1 MEHNSVS
8 RPGGQIAY
16 LIPEYPGQTHTF
28 FWRELQAIR
37 ALGMTVQVF
46 STRKPPAKII
56 SHHWAP
62 QAVAETTYLFPPSW
76 RGLWG
81 AVGILLAT
89 SPRRWYRIWQ
99 AVRQA
104 DVPSWRE
111 RLRLVSLL
119 PIAAELVYFI
129 RKQQLSHL
137 HVHMCSDVA
146 NIALWAHL
154 LRDLPYSLTLH
165 NSLREFGSNQKWKW
179 RFASFALVISRQ
191 HLQEVQEELRGF
203 LPPRVVVAPMGVDL
217 ATLTRQT
224 PYSPW
229 QGVGPCRIFSCGR
242 LNPQKN
248 HGDLLRAV
256 HLVRQAGLDARL
268 TIAGGDDT
276 PDERHRT
283 ALANLIQELSLTG
296 TVELLG
302 AVSEPVVRAHLEQ
315 ARLFSLASIH
325 EGVPVSVMEAMAME
339 VPVVVT
345 DVGGMRELV
354 DDGRN
359 GFIVPPRQP
368 ELLAQKIRTLLQHP
382 ELAQDFSRA
391 ARAKIE
397 RSFHSGISAAAIVQ
411 LLHDSGSPA
420 ALPAGGAS
428 ASPLSQAAT

>member
-1 MEHNSVS
+1 MVKDRRSEQD
-8 RPGGQIAY
+8 GQIAY

-37 ALGMTVQVF
+37 ALGLRVQVF

-56 SHHWAP
+56 SHHWAS
-62 QAVAETTYLFPPSW
+62 QAVAETRYLFPPSW
-76 RGLWG
+76 RGLLG

-89 SPRRWYRIWQ
+89 SPRRWCRIWQ
-99 AVRQA
+99 AVWQA
-104 DVPSWRE
+104 DVPSWFE

-119 PIAAELVYFI
+119 PIAAELIYFV
-129 RKQQLSHL
+129 KHQQLRHL

-179 RFASFALVISRQ
+179 RFASFAIVISQQ
-191 HLQEVQEELRGF
+191 HLREVQEELRGF

-217 ATLTRQT
+217 ATWTRQQD
-224 PYSPW
+224 YIPW
-229 QGVGPCRIFSCGR
+229 QGLGPCSIFSCGR

-283 ALANLIQELSLTG
+283 ALVNLIQELALTD
-296 TVELLG
+296 TVQLLG
-302 AVSEPVVRAHLEQ
+302 AVSEPRVRQHLEQ
-315 ARLFSLASIH
+315 AHLFALASIH
-325 EGVPVSVMEAMAME
+325 EGVPVSVMEAMAMH

-354 DDGRN
+354 DDGHH
-359 GFIVPPRQP
+359 GFIVPARRPD
-368 ELLAQKIRTLLQHP
+368 LMAQQILTLLKNP
-382 ELAQDFSRA
+382 ELAKSCSQA

-397 RSFHSGISAAAIVQ
+397 KSFHSGISAATIIQ
-411 LLHDSGSPA
+411 LLRGADGRVT
-420 ALPAGGAS
+420 AS
-428 ASPLSQAAT
+428 ASSAMVKPLSRPNI